1 MEEEEKGT
9 TYRRAAGRL
18 WAKTRGQLLLPSSS
32 SNFFSPFFLRH
43 SSRLVARARE
53 RDKDEGYLAQR
64 ALTTQQGGAICDAST
79 K

>member
-1 MEEEEKGT
+1 MGT
-9 TYRRAAGRL
+9 TYRRAAGRQ
-18 WAKTRGQLLLPSSS
+18 WAKNVASCSFLLLLPIS
-32 SNFFSPFFLRH
+32 FPFFLRH

-79 K
+79 E